1 MKKLLIALTFLTLSI
16 SAFAKDCRQAVVDAS
31 VQLREPMSADE
42 FSSRTFEDY
51 NLTARE
57 FNALSSKEQIEIY
70 KQVKPLEVAVEE
82 MIARVNRTI
91 NYLYNDI
98 YTRIMNPDLID
109 GFRDTRD
116 ELRACN

>member
-1 MKKLLIALTFLTLSI
+1 MKKLILMLTFLTLSL

-31 VQLREPMSADE
+31 IELNDPMSADS

-51 NLTARE
+51 NITASE
-57 FNALSSKEQIEIY
+57 FNALSSAEQIEIY

-82 MIARVNRTI
+82 MIGRVNRTI

-109 GFRDTRD
+109 GFRNVRD